1 MQDNSKA
8 NFQETSGYAT
18 VRRCP
23 FCGEFMAGDNRELL
37 NRFDFGTMAFGCSKC
52 IEKPIEQLQVPDGY
66 ADFHQ
71 NKRVAIVFDE
81 YRKAIADAER
91 RAGRL

>member
-1 MQDNSKA
+1 MQDSNKE
-8 NFQETSGYAT
+8 NFQETSGYSS

-23 FCGEFMAGDNRELL
+23 FCGALMMGDNRELL

-52 IEKPIEQLQVPDGY
+52 IEKPIAQLQVPDGY
-66 ADFHQ
+66 ADFHKD
-71 NKRVAIVFDE
+71 KRVAMVFNE
-81 YRKAIADAER
+81 YRTAIANAER